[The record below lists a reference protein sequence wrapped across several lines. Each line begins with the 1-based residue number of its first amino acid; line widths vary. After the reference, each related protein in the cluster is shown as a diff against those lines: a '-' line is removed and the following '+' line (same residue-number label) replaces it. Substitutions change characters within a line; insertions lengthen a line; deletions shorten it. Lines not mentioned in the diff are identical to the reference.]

1 MFYEQKKNYRVNFS
15 LIQHHF
21 FKCKLQLF
29 TLTFVISFILSYESK
44 AQDYDVQ
51 DSIKTY
57 KVPSITVT
65 TTRAETGRAPVTFS
79 EISTTEIKKTY
90 TVQDIPKFL
99 SSMPSIIYY
108 SENGN
113 GIGYSNLTLRG
124 FNQRRISVFINGIPQ
139 NDPEDHNVYWIDFPD
154 LTSSLDNIQVQRG
167 AGLINYGA
175 AAIGGSINLTTSN
188 FVNKKGVFIQ
198 SGVGWQEYASN
209 DGGSILQ
216 LNLNKQSIEIG
227 SGLVDNFA
235 IYGRLSRIV
244 SEGYRDRSFA
254 YLNSYFL
261 GAALFSDRLTTQINV
276 FGGPINDG
284 LAYTGLPKSYIKDRE
299 LRRKNPSWGGW
310 GYDESGDS
318 ISYFFDRKPQ
328 EVEEF
333 SQPHFEILNDWHIS
347 ESISLKSSLFYYQG
361 EGYFDYD
368 GSWADT
374 NYFRLTSEF
383 GFNPTSNPGNS
394 IIRSWVG
401 NKQYGW
407 IPRLIMKHDNGEF
420 TIGAEIRFHNSEHW
434 GKIKI
439 AESLPAGF
447 DPDYKFYSYE
457 GNRSAFSLFAREQ
470 LFLTDNFLI
479 TGEFQIV
486 RQHYS
491 ILNDKQGNKFT
502 QFLNTEGKIVGNGE
516 ALFDINYYFF
526 NPRLGFNYLLS
537 DYFSIYALSAFTSR
551 EPRMKNLYPV
561 DDQRAPLFEGD
572 TLQGGLVRYDFSKPL
587 VKPEQLLNFEF
598 GFGYN
603 TDKIKANFTFY
614 WMEFFN
620 ELVKSGKVDIFGNPI
635 DGNAERTRHFGAE
648 LELGYLLYQGRY
660 GNLNIGGNLTLS
672 SNKIVKY
679 DFITDNLEKIKLN
692 NNPIAGFPDAMGLI
706 RLNYN
711 FGNFGLIL
719 SGKYVGEFRS
729 DNFGD
734 LLRSDSRLKKHLD
747 WDYYN
752 DNIVDAYY
760 YIDLFANYRLDN
772 VFFAKNMNLVF
783 QIHNLTNNLYAAG
796 AEGKE
801 FFPAAERNFYLGL
814 ELAW

>member
-1 MFYEQKKNYRVNFS
+1 MN
-15 LIQHHF
+15 L
-21 FKCKLQLF
+21 
-29 TLTFVISFILSYESK
+29 TLK
-44 AQDYDVQ
+44 AQDYEAQ
-51 DSIKTY
+51 DSIKIY

-65 TTRAETGRAPVTFS
+65 TTRAETGRTPVTFS
-79 EISTTEIKKTY
+79 EISSTEINQTY

-113 GIGYSNLTLRG
+113 GIGYSNLTMRG

-167 AGLINYGA
+167 AGMINYGA

-188 FVNKKGVFIQ
+188 FINKKGVFIQ
-198 SGVGWQEYASN
+198 SGFGWQEYGTN
-209 DGGSILQ
+209 DGNSFLQ
-216 LNLNKQSIEIG
+216 LNLNKQSIEVA
-227 SGLVDNFA
+227 SGLIDNYA
-235 IYGRLSRIV
+235 IYARLSRIN
-244 SEGYRDRSFA
+244 SEGYRDRAFA

-261 GAALFSDRLTTQINV
+261 GAALFTDNLTTQINI

-284 LAYTGLPKSYIKDRE
+284 LAYTGLPKSYIKDRS

-310 GYDESGDS
+310 GYNESGDS
-318 ISYFFDRKPQ
+318 VSYFSERKPQ

-333 SQPHFEILNDWHIS
+333 SQPHFEILNDWQIS
-347 ESISLKSSLFYYQG
+347 DMLSLKSSLFYYQG

-374 NYFRLTSEF
+374 NYFRLTSEY

-407 IPRLIMKHDNGEF
+407 IPRMILNHSNGEF
-420 TIGAEIRFHNSEHW
+420 TLGAEIRFHNSEHW

-447 DPDYKFYSYE
+447 DPDYKFYSYD
-457 GNRSAFSLFAREQ
+457 GVRSALSLFARER
-470 LFLTDNFLI
+470 FYLTDDLLL
-479 TGEFQIV
+479 TAEFQIV

-491 ILNDKQGNKFT
+491 IKNDKQGNKFS
-502 QFLNTEGKIVGNGE
+502 QFLNTEGKIVGNGDP
-516 ALFDINYYFF
+516 LFDINYYFF
-526 NPRLGFNYLLS
+526 NPRLGFNYHFSDNLS
-537 DYFSIYALSAFTSR
+537 FYGLTAFTSR

-572 TLQGGLVRYDFSKPL
+572 TIQGGIVRYDFTKPL
-587 VKPEQLLNFEF
+587 VKPEQLLNFEL
-598 GFGYN
+598 GLNYN
-603 TDKIKANFTFY
+603 TEKFYGNLTFY

-620 ELVKSGKVDIFGNPI
+620 ELVKSGRVDIFGNPI
-635 DGNAERTRHFGAE
+635 DGNADRTRHYGIE
-648 LELGYLLYQGRY
+648 LEFGYLLFEGKY
-660 GNLNIGGNLTLS
+660 GSLNIGGNLTLS
-672 SNKIVKY
+672 SNRIIKY
-679 DFITDNLEKIKLN
+679 DFITDNLDKIDLK
-692 NNPIAGFPDAMGLI
+692 NNPIAGFPDAMGLL
-706 RLNYN
+706 RLNYSLNN
-711 FGNFGLIL
+711 FNLML
-719 SGKYVGEFRS
+719 LGKYVGEFRS

-734 LLRSDSRLKKHLD
+734 LIRTDARIRKHLD
-747 WDYYN
+747 WDYYS
-752 DNIVDAYY
+752 DNVVDPYY
-760 YIDLFANYRLDN
+760 YIDLTANYKIERL
-772 VFFAKNMNLVF
+772 FFAKSINLIF

-801 FFPAAERNFYLGL
+801 FFPAAERNFYFGI
-814 ELAW
+814 ELSW

>member
-1 MFYEQKKNYRVNFS
+1 MFTNKIKKSRV
-15 LIQHHF
+15 IQTLNKPRF
-21 FKCKLQLF
+21 FKR
-29 TLTFVISFILSYESK
+29 LTFLGLNLLCLFRLSYNLYT
-44 AQDYDVQ
+44 QDYEAQ

-65 TTRAETGRAPVTFS
+65 TTRAETGRTPVTFS
-79 EISTTEIKKTY
+79 EISSAEINQTY
-90 TVQDIPKFL
+90 TVQDVPKFL
-99 SSMPSIIYY
+99 SSMPSVIYY

-113 GIGYSNLTLRG
+113 GIGYSNLTMRG

-167 AGLINYGA
+167 AGMINYGA

-188 FVNKKGVFIQ
+188 FINKKGVFIQ
-198 SGVGWQEYASN
+198 SGFGWQEYGSN
-209 DGGSILQ
+209 EGNSFLQ
-216 LNLNKQSIEIG
+216 LNLNKQSIEVG
-227 SGLVDNFA
+227 SGLIDNYA
-235 IYGRLSRIV
+235 IYARLSRII
-244 SEGYRDRSFA
+244 SEGYRDRAFA

-261 GAALFSDRLTTQINV
+261 GAVLFTDKLTTQINI
-276 FGGPINDG
+276 FGGPIYDG
-284 LAYTGLPKSYIKDRE
+284 LAYTGLPKSYIKDRS

-310 GYDESGDS
+310 GYNESGDS
-318 ISYFFDRKPQ
+318 IAYFSERKPQ

-333 SQPHFEILNDWHIS
+333 SQPHLEILNDWQIS
-347 ESISLKSSLFYYQG
+347 DMFSLKSSLFYYQG

-374 NYFRLTSEF
+374 SYLRLTSEY

-407 IPRLIMKHDNGEF
+407 IPRLILNHDNGELTF
-420 TIGAEIRFHNSEHW
+420 GAEIRFHNSEHW

-447 DPDYKFYSYE
+447 DPDYKFYSYN
-457 GNRSAFSLFAREQ
+457 GVRSAFSLFARERY
-470 LFLTDNFLI
+470 FLSDNFLL

-491 ILNDKQGNKFT
+491 IKNDKQGSKFT
-502 QFLNTEGKIVGNGE
+502 QFINTENKIVGNGDP
-516 ALFDINYYFF
+516 LFDINYYFF
-526 NPRLGFNYLLS
+526 NPRFGFNYHLS
-537 DYFSIYALSAFTSR
+537 ENLSFYGLTAFTSR
-551 EPRMKNLYPV
+551 EPRMKNLYPI

-572 TLQGGLVRYDFSKPL
+572 TIQGGIVRYDFTKPL
-587 VKPEQLLNFEF
+587 VKPEQLLNFEL
-598 GFGYN
+598 GLNYN
-603 TDKIKANFTFY
+603 TEKFYGNLTFY

-620 ELVKSGKVDIFGNPI
+620 ELVKSGRVDIFGNPI
-635 DGNAERTRHFGAE
+635 DGNADRTRHYGIEIEF
-648 LELGYLLYQGRY
+648 GYLLFESKY
-660 GNLNIGGNLTLS
+660 GNLNIGGNLSIS
-672 SNKIVKY
+672 SNRIVKY
-679 DFITDNLEKIKLN
+679 NFITDNLEKIDLKD
-692 NNPIAGFPDAMGLI
+692 NPIAGFPDAMGLL
-706 RLNYN
+706 RLNYSFNN
-711 FGNFGLIL
+711 FNLL
-719 SGKYVGEFRS
+719 VSTKYVGEFRS

-734 LLRSDSRLKKHLD
+734 MLRTDARIKKHLD
-747 WDYYN
+747 WDYYS
-752 DNIVDAYY
+752 DNIVDSYY
-760 YIDLFANYRLDN
+760 YIDLTANYKIENLF
-772 VFFAKNMNLVF
+772 VAKSLNLIF

-814 ELAW
+814 EFAW

>member
-1 MFYEQKKNYRVNFS
+1 MFATIKNKMTEIFRFSKHHSKVTKQFLFVLFAYLLILYEVFPEDLELIDS
-15 LIQHHF
+15 L
-21 FKCKLQLF
+21 
-29 TLTFVISFILSYESK
+29 
-44 AQDYDVQ
+44 
-51 DSIKTY
+51 KTY
-57 KVPSITVT
+57 RVPSITVT
-65 TTRAETGRAPVTFS
+65 TTRAETGKTPVTFS
-79 EISTTEIKKTY
+79 EMEYSEIEKTY
-90 TVQDIPKFL
+90 TFQDIPKFL
-99 SSMPSIIYY
+99 SSLPSIIYY

-113 GIGYSNLTLRG
+113 GIGYSNLTMRG

-167 AGLINYGA
+167 AGMINYGA

-188 FVNKKGVFIQ
+188 FINKKGVLIH
-198 SGVGWQEYASN
+198 SGIGLQEYGSN
-209 DGGSILQ
+209 EGNSILQ

-227 SGLVDNFA
+227 SGIIDNYA
-235 IYGRLSRIV
+235 LYARLSRII

-261 GAALFSDRLTTQINV
+261 GAALFSDNLTTQINI

-284 LAYTGLPKSYIKDRE
+284 LAYTGLPKSYIKDRS

-310 GYDESGDS
+310 GYDESGDTVT
-318 ISYFFDRKPQ
+318 YFIERKPQ

-333 SQPHFEILNDWHIS
+333 SQPHFEILNDWQIDPDLS
-347 ESISLKSSLFYYQG
+347 FKSSLFYYRG
-361 EGYFDYD
+361 DGYFDYD

-374 NYFRLTSEF
+374 NYFRLTSEY

-407 IPRLIMKHDNGEF
+407 IPRIILNHSNGEL
-420 TIGAEIRFHNSEHW
+420 TIGSEIRFHNSEHW
-434 GKIKI
+434 GKIKF
-439 AESLPAGF
+439 AESLPVNY
-447 DPDYKFYSYE
+447 DPEYKFYSYE
-457 GNRSAFSLFAREQ
+457 GVRSALSLFARERYY
-470 LFLTDNFLI
+470 LTENFLL

-491 ILNDKQGNKFT
+491 IKNDKQGNKFT
-502 QFLNTEGKIVGNGE
+502 QFLGIDNKIVGNGNP
-516 ALFDINYYFF
+516 LFDINYYFF
-526 NPRLGFNYLLS
+526 NPRLGFNYIVSEELS
-537 DYFSIYALSAFTSR
+537 FYGLSAFTSR

-572 TLQGGLVRYDFSKPL
+572 TLQGGIVRYDFTKPL
-587 VKPEQLLNFEF
+587 VKPEQLLNFELGFNYKNDRFF
-598 GFGYN
+598 G
-603 TDKIKANFTFY
+603 NFTFY

-635 DGNAERTRHFGAE
+635 DGNAERTRHYGIE
-648 LELGYLLYQGRY
+648 LEFGYLLYEGKF

-679 DFITDNLEKIKLN
+679 DFITDNLEKISLA
-692 NNPIAGFPDAMGLI
+692 NNPIAGFPDAMGLLL
-706 RLNYN
+706 LNYSL
-711 FGNFGLIL
+711 GNFDLRL

-734 LLRSDSRLKKHLD
+734 LIRTDRRIKQHLD
-747 WDYYN
+747 WDYYS
-752 DNIVDAYY
+752 DNTVDPYY
-760 YIDLFANYRLDN
+760 YIDLTANYKIEKL
-772 VFFAKNMNLVF
+772 FFSKALKLVL
-783 QIHNLTNNLYAAG
+783 QINNLTNNLYAAG

-801 FFPAAERNFYLGL
+801 FFPAAERNFYFGF
-814 ELAW
+814 EFYW